1 MMVKKLEK
9 VSYEDALDM
18 TGFGKFNYLMLAL
31 VGSMI
36 MGMAS
41 EIFSVSFLVTAS
53 ACELGTVSS
62 QQALIAGTPLVGI
75 IASSH
80 FWGYLADTQG
90 RRKILCVSLMV
101 GFCAG
106 FVATFS
112 PNWIVYMLL
121 KFASSCGVAG
131 TYALALTLL
140 GECTPHTK
148 RTTMIAY
155 TTSIFLI
162 STGSMAII
170 TIPVLPL
177 TFSYYIPYLNI
188 HFNSWRLLNI
198 IYCIPCALGA
208 LGVLKSYESPKYL
221 LSVGEEEKALEIL
234 RGIHA
239 INNGKDA
246 VFKVT
251 SVILDE
257 ERKKNVVGLWASLK
271 SQTTPLLKPP
281 LLKKTLLLSLLFII
295 VYFCLNPYMVWLPY
309 IADGIMRA
317 IERDD
322 GNITFC
328 QMLQTSLDV
337 TKTQTSNC
345 GLDQTAMIMVFCI
358 DVFMAILN
366 IILTTI
372 MSCTGRKTLLI
383 SLQLLSGVAGL
394 LVNLSSSWI
403 VSNILFII
411 YVSGVLNF
419 GFLATFV
426 VDVFP
431 TYVKAM
437 AVCLC
442 LMVGRGS
449 SVLGINILKALL
461 INHCQLSFYC
471 FAGLAI
477 VGGLLS
483 FLLPSDLKKKKNV
496 ES

>member
-1 MMVKKLEK
+1 MGVKKFEN
-9 VSYEDALDM
+9 VPYEDALDM

-31 VGSMI
+31 VGSII
-36 MGMAS
+36 MGMAY

-53 ACELGTVSS
+53 ACELDTVSS

-80 FWGYLADTQG
+80 FWGYLADTKG
-90 RRKILCVSLMV
+90 RRKILCFSLTL

-106 FVATFS
+106 FIATFS

-140 GECTPHTK
+140 GECTPHSHRPK
-148 RTTMIAY
+148 MIAY
-155 TTSIFLI
+155 TTSIFLVC
-162 STGSMAII
+162 TGSMAIL

-177 TFSYYIPYLNI
+177 KFSYYIPVLNI

-208 LGVLKSYESPKYL
+208 LGMLRSYESPKYL

-234 RGIHA
+234 RGIHT

-246 VFKVT
+246 EFKVM
-251 SVILDE
+251 SVSLDE
-257 ERKKNVVGLWASLK
+257 ESTREIVVGLWASLK

-281 LLKKTLLLSLLFII
+281 LLKKTILLSLLFVI
-295 VYFCLNPYMVWLPY
+295 VYFCLNPYMVWLPF
-309 IADGIMRA
+309 ISDGIMRA
-317 IERDD
+317 MERGDE
-322 GNITFC
+322 NITFC

-337 TKTQTSNC
+337 TKTNVSISIALSGNK
-345 GLDQTAMIMVFCI
+345 
-358 DVFMAILN
+358 
-366 IILTTI
+366 
-372 MSCTGRKTLLI
+372 STGRKTLLI
-383 SLQLLSGVAGL
+383 SIQLLSGVAGL

-419 GFLATFV
+419 GYLATFV

-461 INHCQLSFYC
+461 MDHCQLSFYF
-471 FAGLAI
+471 FAGLTI

-483 FLLPSDLKKKKNV
+483 FLLPSDLEKKKKA
-496 ES
+496 EP